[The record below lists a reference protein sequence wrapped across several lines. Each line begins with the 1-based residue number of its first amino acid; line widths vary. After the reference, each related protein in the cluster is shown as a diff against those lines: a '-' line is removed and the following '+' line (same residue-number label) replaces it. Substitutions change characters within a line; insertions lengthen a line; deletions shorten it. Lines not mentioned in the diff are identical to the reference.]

1 MEKYLDVTLS
11 PEERAKDLFSKMSQ
25 EEIVA
30 QIQNFELGI
39 DEARACNFQSD
50 VGIGFLSAEWMQD
63 CANPEEA
70 AQMQRELQKRA
81 IEQSPHHIPAAF
93 YIHGLV
99 GAHVPSGTSFPADL
113 NRGANFNTRL
123 EERIGHIV
131 AMQALAMGINYVI
144 APVMDITKDFF
155 VERRRKTY
163 SEARTLGVI
172 MGSAYIKGIRNAVL
186 ENRRANVIT
195 DSNVFRMDL
204 LNDEQIRELALLV
217 LTEKF
222 ALGMFEHPFSVEGE
236 ALRKPFE
243 DPANYEV
250 TRIGAEESLILLKN
264 TGVIPLQR
272 NVKKIAV
279 IGPHAVDAESYYLTD
294 KAAKKDTVTIF
305 QRLQKEKPDV
315 EFKYAKGYNYYEC
328 DESLYEEA
336 LEIAKEADITILTLG
351 IRYNY
356 WNHEIGSMDIKEDCG
371 KIPPCQEHLIE
382 LLEEANIP
390 TVGIHLGVHP
400 FASDIGAHKLDAI
413 IEALLPGEATADA
426 VTDILSG
433 KVNPCGRLP
442 IEVYNDEDHKL
453 RLAFGYG
460 ESFSNFEYTNIRCDK
475 EEVEAT
481 DTFDIRIHLVNH
493 GPIAG
498 SELIQLYIQEDK
510 AVRENRKLVGL
521 QKVFFL
527 CGEEH
532 DIVFTIDPAQMAV
545 PSDDGAWMVQPG
557 KYTFMIGRSVDNI
570 VGEMSVKINGTDK
583 IEGPERVFYST
594 SRVE

>member
-1 MEKYLDVTLS
+1 MERYMDATLS

-39 DEARACNFQSD
+39 DEARACNFHSD

-63 CANPEEA
+63 CASTEEA
-70 AQMQRELQKRA
+70 AELQRALQKRA
-81 IEQSPHHIPAAF
+81 IEQSPHHIPATF

-99 GAHVPSGTSFPADL
+99 GAHVPSGTSFPSDL

-131 AMQALAMGINYVI
+131 AAQALVLGINYVI
-144 APVMDITKDFF
+144 SPVMDITRDFF

-172 MGSAYIKGIRNAVL
+172 MGSAYVRGIRSA
-186 ENRRANVIT
+186 EIEGRRANVIT

-204 LNDEQIRELALLV
+204 LTEEQIKEMALTV

-222 ALGMFEHPFSVEGE
+222 AMGVFEHPYALEGE
-236 ALRKPFE
+236 ALNKPFE

-250 TRIGAEESLILLKN
+250 TRISAEESLILLKN
-264 TGVIPLQR
+264 TGVIPLGR

-279 IGPHAVDAESYYLTD
+279 IGPHAEDYESYYLTD
-294 KAAKKDTVTIF
+294 KAAKVNTVTLL
-305 QRLQKEKPDV
+305 QRIKKEKPQA
-315 EFKYAKGYNYYEC
+315 EILYSRGYDYYGY
-328 DESLYEEA
+328 DETLYEEA
-336 LEIAKEADITILTLG
+336 LAIAKEADITILTLG
-351 IRYNY
+351 MRYNY
-356 WNHEIGSMDIKEDCG
+356 WNHEIGSMDIETDCG
-371 KIPPCQEHLIE
+371 IIPPCQEHFIE
-382 LLEEANIP
+382 LLHAQGVP

-400 FASDIGAHKLDAI
+400 FASDIGAHQLDAI
-413 IEALLPGEATADA
+413 VEALLPGEATADA
-426 VTDILSG
+426 VTDVLSG
-433 KVNPCGRLP
+433 KVNPGGRLP
-442 IEVYNDEDHKL
+442 IEVFDDIDHKL
-453 RLAFGYG
+453 RMAFGYG
-460 ESFSNFEYTNIRCDK
+460 ESFSNFEYSNVHANKT
-475 EEVEAT
+475 EVSAT
-481 DTFDIRIHLVNH
+481 DKFEISVHLINH

-510 AVRENRKLVGL
+510 DVRENRKLVGL
-521 QKVFFL
+521 RKVFFL
-527 CGEEH
+527 CGEAH
-532 DIVFTIDPAQMAV
+532 DIIFTIDPAQIAV
-545 PSDDGAWMVQPG
+545 PSEEGIWMVQPG
-557 KYTFMIGRSVDNI
+557 KYTFMIGRSVDDI
-570 VGEMSVKINGTDK
+570 IGEMSVTITGTDK